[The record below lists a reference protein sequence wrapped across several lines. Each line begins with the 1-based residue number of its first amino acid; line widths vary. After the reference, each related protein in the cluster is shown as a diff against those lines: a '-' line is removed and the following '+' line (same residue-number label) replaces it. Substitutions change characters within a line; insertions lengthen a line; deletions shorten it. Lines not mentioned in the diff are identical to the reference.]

1 MSFDGIWRNS
11 PSRHWC
17 VCLKKKQNRRTG
29 CIAYVQP
36 VAHAIELSHA
46 AWLEWVST
54 KFCISELRWLFNT
67 WCLVCTSTYGNKGT
81 GCVGFFEDTFYA
93 DLKDGCIRRSDPV
106 NGGDTPRLKR
116 LDRHQGTSMP
126 ALPLRE
132 QALGR
137 KRTLFS
143 AAVTSRE
150 SVCVAFFF

>member
-1 MSFDGIWRNS
+1 M
-11 PSRHWC
+11 
-17 VCLKKKQNRRTG
+17 
-29 CIAYVQP
+29 
-36 VAHAIELSHA
+36 
-46 AWLEWVST
+46 
-54 KFCISELRWLFNT
+54 
-67 WCLVCTSTYGNKGT
+67 
-81 GCVGFFEDTFYA
+81 GFFEDTFYA